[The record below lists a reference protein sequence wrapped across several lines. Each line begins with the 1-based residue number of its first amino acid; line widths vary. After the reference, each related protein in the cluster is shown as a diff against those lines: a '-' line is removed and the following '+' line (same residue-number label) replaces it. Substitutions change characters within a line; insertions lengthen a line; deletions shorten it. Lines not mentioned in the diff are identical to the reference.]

1 MDILSAASR
10 AGGGALVLELV
21 FLVVAIV
28 AAVKILPKAGYSA
41 WFALLL
47 LIPLV
52 GFVMI
57 LVFAF
62 ADWPVDKELRHYR
75 QGGYGPQSG
84 GYPESPW
91 PGQASPGYRSGGPQF
106 PQSGGWPPPPPG
118 GSAAPPPP
126 SGGWAPPPPPPSGGS
141 APPPPPPSGLPGDSA
156 APWPGSPMPPPIGS
170 TPPWPGAPMPPPPEE
185 PPR

>member
-28 AAVKILPKAGYSA
+28 AAVKVLPKAGYSA

-75 QGGYGPQSG
+75 QGGYGPRPG
-84 GYPESPW
+84 GYPEPPW
-91 PGQASPGYRSGGPQF
+91 PGQPSPGYGSGGLQF
-106 PQSGGWPPPPPG
+106 PPSGWPPPAR
-118 GSAAPPPP
+118 GSAQCPCWYPAPPWPGQPSPGYGSGGLQFPP
-126 SGGWAPPPPPPSGGS
+126 SGWPPPAGGS
-141 APPPPPPSGLPGDSA
+141 APPAPGG
-156 APWPGSPMPPPIGS
+156 AP
-170 TPPWPGAPMPPPPEE
+170 PPWPGAPPPAPD
-185 PPR
+185 RKSTRL

>member
-1 MDILSAASR
+1 MDILSAATR
-10 AGGGALVLELV
+10 TGGGALLIELI

-62 ADWPVDKELRHYR
+62 ADWPIDKELRHYR
-75 QGGYGPQSG
+75 QGGYRPGQG
-84 GYPESPW
+84 GYPEPPW
-91 PGQASPGYRSGGPQF
+91 PGQASPGYESGGPHSR
-106 PQSGGWPPPPPG
+106 PDGWPPPPG
-118 GSAAPPPP
+118 GLAPPAP
-126 SGGWAPPPPPPSGGS
+126 S
-141 APPPPPPSGLPGDSA
+141 
-156 APWPGSPMPPPIGS
+156 GS
-170 TPPWPGAPMPPPPEE
+170 TPPWPGGPMPLPPSGSTPPWPGGPMPPPPSGSTPPWPGGPMPPPPEGGASS
-185 PPR
+185 

>member
-10 AGGGALVLELV
+10 AGGGALLIELI

-75 QGGYGPQSG
+75 QGGYGPPSG
-84 GYPESPW
+84 GYPEPPW

-106 PQSGGWPPPPPG
+106 PQSGGWPPPPP
-118 GSAAPPPP
+118 
-126 SGGWAPPPPPPSGGS
+126 GGS

>member
-57 LVFAF
+57 IVFAF

-75 QGGYGPQSG
+75 QGGYGPRPG
-84 GYPESPW
+84 GYPEPPW
-91 PGQASPGYRSGGPQF
+91 PGQPSPGYGSGGPQF
-106 PQSGGWPPPPPG
+106 PPSGWPPPPPG
-118 GSAAPPPP
+118 GSAPPPPGAPPPWP
-126 SGGWAPPPPPPSGGS
+126 GS
-141 APPPPPPSGLPGDSA
+141 APPPPGGAPP
-156 APWPGSPMPPPIGS
+156 PWPGSPPPA
-170 TPPWPGAPMPPPPEE
+170 PGG
-185 PPR
+185 

>member
-1 MDILSAASR
+1 MEILSAAHRVS
-10 AGGGALVLELV
+10 GGGAVVIELIA
-21 FLVVAIV
+21 LAVAIV

-75 QGGYGPQSG
+75 QGGSGPGRG
-84 GYPESPW
+84 GYPEPPW
-91 PGQASPGYRSGGPQF
+91 PGQPAPGYGSGGPQY
-106 PQSGGWPPPPPG
+106 PPSSWPPPPG
-118 GSAAPPPP
+118 GSAPPPPGGSPAPWPGGPMPPPAGGSPAAWPGGPMPPPP
-126 SGGWAPPPPPPSGGS
+126 SGS
-141 APPPPPPSGLPGDSA
+141 APS
-156 APWPGSPMPPPIGS
+156 
-170 TPPWPGAPMPPPPEE
+170 
-185 PPR
+185 

>member
-75 QGGYGPQSG
+75 QGGYGPRPG
-84 GYPESPW
+84 GYPEPPW
-91 PGQASPGYRSGGPQF
+91 PGQPSPGYGSGGPQF
-106 PQSGGWPPPPPG
+106 PPSGWPPP
-118 GSAAPPPP
+118 A
-126 SGGWAPPPPPPSGGS
+126 GGS
-141 APPPPPPSGLPGDSA
+141 APPAPGGAPP
-156 APWPGSPMPPPIGS
+156 PWPGSPQPA
-170 TPPWPGAPMPPPPEE
+170 PGG
-185 PPR
+185 

>member
-28 AAVKILPKAGYSA
+28 AAVKVLPKAGYSA

-75 QGGYGPQSG
+75 LVLELVFLVVAIVAAVKILPKAGY
-84 GYPESPW
+84 
-91 PGQASPGYRSGGPQF
+91 
-106 PQSGGWPPPPPG
+106 
-118 GSAAPPPP
+118 SAWFALLLLIPLVGFN
-126 SGGWAPPPPPPSGGS
+126 SRRAN
-141 APPPPPPSGLPGDSA
+141 
-156 APWPGSPMPPPIGS
+156 
-170 TPPWPGAPMPPPPEE
+170 
-185 PPR
+185 

>member
-57 LVFAF
+57 IVFAF

-75 QGGYGPQSG
+75 QGGYGPRPG
-84 GYPESPW
+84 GYPEPPW
-91 PGQASPGYRSGGPQF
+91 PGQPSPGYGSGGPQF
-106 PQSGGWPPPPPG
+106 PPSGWPPP
-118 GSAAPPPP
+118 A
-126 SGGWAPPPPPPSGGS
+126 GGS
-141 APPPPPPSGLPGDSA
+141 APPAPGGAPP
-156 APWPGSPMPPPIGS
+156 PWPGSPPPAPGS
-170 TPPWPGAPMPPPPEE
+170 APPPWPGSPPPAPGG
-185 PPR
+185 

>member
-10 AGGGALVLELV
+10 AGGGAFLLELI

-84 GYPESPW
+84 GYPEPPW
-91 PGQASPGYRSGGPQF
+91 PGQASPGYRSGVPQF
-106 PQSGGWPPPPPG
+106 PQSGGWPPPPG
-118 GSAAPPPP
+118 GS
-126 SGGWAPPPPPPSGGS
+126 APPPPPPPGGS
-141 APPPPPPSGLPGDSA
+141 APPPPPPPSGLPGDTT
-156 APWPGSPMPPPIGS
+156 APWPGSPMPPPIA

>member
-28 AAVKILPKAGYSA
+28 AAVKVLPKAGYSA

-75 QGGYGPQSG
+75 QGGYGPRPG
-84 GYPESPW
+84 GYPEPPW
-91 PGQASPGYRSGGPQF
+91 PGQPSPGYGSGGPQF
-106 PQSGGWPPPPPG
+106 PPSGWPPPPPG
-118 GSAAPPPP
+118 GSAPPPPGAPPPWP
-126 SGGWAPPPPPPSGGS
+126 GSAPPAPGS
-141 APPPPPPSGLPGDSA
+141 APPP
-156 APWPGSPMPPPIGS
+156 WPGSPPPA
-170 TPPWPGAPMPPPPEE
+170 PGG
-185 PPR
+185 